1 MQLRG
6 ILNQLTE
13 NRVNRIN
20 DLVFKY
26 KKLKKRFG
34 KNAVLDKL
42 KTHIRHLPSEEE
54 QIRQAAEVVFE
65 LSVEP
70 DVPYLE
76 VLRKVICLTG
86 LPEAKVDAVLLD
98 VLDVLEELDI
108 EFEDMSDDEMKTAVA
123 INKDDA
129 VDVYCDILFKRR
141 FQKQMMEI

>member
-6 ILNQLTE
+6 RLKQLTE
-13 NRVNRIN
+13 SKVNRIN

-26 KKLKKRFG
+26 QKLKKKLG

-86 LPEAKVDAVLLD
+86 LPEAKVDAVLF
-98 VLDVLEELDI
+98 DVLEELDI
-108 EFEDMSDDEMKTAVA
+108 EFEEMSDAEVKTAVA
-123 INKDDA
+123 INKDD
-129 VDVYCDILFKRR
+129 VMDVYCDVLLKRR
-141 FQKQMMEI
+141 FQKQMMEK

>member
-6 ILNQLTE
+6 RLKQLTE
-13 NRVNRIN
+13 SKVNRIN

-26 KKLKKRFG
+26 KKLKKKLG

-65 LSVEP
+65 LSVDP
-70 DVPYLE
+70 NVPYLE

-86 LPEAKVDAVLLD
+86 LPEAKVDAVLF
-98 VLDVLEELDI
+98 DVLEELDI
-108 EFEDMSDDEMKTAVA
+108 EFEEMSDDEVQTAVA
-123 INKDDA
+123 INKDD
-129 VDVYCDILFKRR
+129 VMDVYCDVLLKRR
-141 FQKQMMEI
+141 FQKQMMEK

>member
-1 MQLRG
+1 MQIRG
-6 ILNQLTE
+6 RLKQLTE
-13 NRVNRIN
+13 SKVNRIN

-26 KKLKKRFG
+26 KKLKKKLG

-42 KTHIRHLPSEEE
+42 KMHIRHLPSEEE

-86 LPEAKVDAVLLD
+86 LPEAKVDAVLFD
-98 VLDVLEELDI
+98 ILEELDI
-108 EFEDMSDDEMKTAVA
+108 AFEEMSDDEAKTAVA
-123 INKDDA
+123 INKDD
-129 VDVYCDILFKRR
+129 VMDVYCDVLLKRR
-141 FQKQMMEI
+141 FQKQMMEK

>member
-6 ILNQLTE
+6 RLKQLTE
-13 NRVNRIN
+13 SKVNRIN

-26 KKLKKRFG
+26 KKLKKNLG

-42 KTHIRHLPSEEE
+42 KMHIRHLPSEEE

-86 LPEAKVDAVLLD
+86 LPEAKVDAVLF
-98 VLDVLEELDI
+98 DVLEELDI
-108 EFEDMSDDEMKTAVA
+108 EFEEMSDDEVQTAVA
-123 INKDDA
+123 TNKDD
-129 VDVYCDILFKRR
+129 VMDVYCDVLLKRR
-141 FQKQMMEI
+141 FQKQMMEK

>member
-6 ILNQLTE
+6 RLKQLTE
-13 NRVNRIN
+13 SKVNRIN

-26 KKLKKRFG
+26 KKLKKNLG

-42 KTHIRHLPSEEE
+42 KMHIRHLPSEEE

-86 LPEAKVDAVLLD
+86 LPEAKVDAVLF
-98 VLDVLEELDI
+98 DVLEELDI
-108 EFEDMSDDEMKTAVA
+108 EFEEISDNEVQTAVA
-123 INKDDA
+123 INKDD
-129 VDVYCDILFKRR
+129 VMDVYCDVLLKRR
-141 FQKQMMEI
+141 FQKQMMEK

>member
-6 ILNQLTE
+6 RLKQLTE
-13 NRVNRIN
+13 SKVNRIN

-26 KKLKKRFG
+26 KKLKKKLG

-42 KTHIRHLPSEEE
+42 KMHIRHLPSEEE

-65 LSVEP
+65 LSVEA

-86 LPEAKVDAVLLD
+86 LPEARVDAVLF
-98 VLDVLEELDI
+98 DVLEELDI
-108 EFEDMSDDEMKTAVA
+108 EFEEMSDDEVQTAVA
-123 INKDDA
+123 INKDD
-129 VDVYCDILFKRR
+129 VMDVYCDVLLKRR
-141 FQKQMMEI
+141 FQKQMMEK

>member
-6 ILNQLTE
+6 RLKQLTE
-13 NRVNRIN
+13 SKVNRIN

-26 KKLKKRFG
+26 QKLKKKLG

-86 LPEAKVDAVLLD
+86 LPEAKVDAVLF
-98 VLDVLEELDI
+98 DVLEELDI
-108 EFEDMSDDEMKTAVA
+108 EFEEMSDAEVKTAVA
-123 INKDDA
+123 INKDDVMDA
-129 VDVYCDILFKRR
+129 YCDVLLKRR
-141 FQKQMMEI
+141 FQKQMMEK

>member
-6 ILNQLTE
+6 RLKQLTE
-13 NRVNRIN
+13 SKVNRIN

-26 KKLKKRFG
+26 KKLKKKLG

-86 LPEAKVDAVLLD
+86 LPEAKVDAVLF
-98 VLDVLEELDI
+98 DVLEELDI
-108 EFEDMSDDEMKTAVA
+108 EFEEMTDDEVKTAVA
-123 INKDDA
+123 INKDD
-129 VDVYCDILFKRR
+129 VMDVYCDVLLKRR
-141 FQKQMMEI
+141 FQKQMMEK

>member
-6 ILNQLTE
+6 RLKQLTE
-13 NRVNRIN
+13 SKVNRIN

-26 KKLKKRFG
+26 KKLKKKLG

-42 KTHIRHLPSEEE
+42 KMHIRHLPSEEE

-76 VLRKVICLTG
+76 LLRKVICLTG
-86 LPEAKVDAVLLD
+86 LPEAKVDAVLF
-98 VLDVLEELDI
+98 DVLEELDI
-108 EFEDMSDDEMKTAVA
+108 EFEEMSDDEVQTAVA
-123 INKDDA
+123 INKDD
-129 VDVYCDILFKRR
+129 VMDVYCDVLLKRR
-141 FQKQMMEI
+141 FQKQMMEK

>member
-1 MQLRG
+1 MQIRG
-6 ILNQLTE
+6 RLKQLTE
-13 NRVNRIN
+13 SKVNRIN

-26 KKLKKRFG
+26 KKLKKKLG

-42 KTHIRHLPSEEE
+42 KMHIRHLPSEEE

-86 LPEAKVDAVLLD
+86 LPEAKVDAVLFD
-98 VLDVLEELDI
+98 ILEELDI
-108 EFEDMSDDEMKTAVA
+108 EFEEMSDDEAKTAVA
-123 INKDDA
+123 INKDD
-129 VDVYCDILFKRR
+129 VMDVYCDVLLKRR
-141 FQKQMMEI
+141 FQKQMMEK

>member
-6 ILNQLTE
+6 RLKQLTE
-13 NRVNRIN
+13 SKVNRIN

-26 KKLKKRFG
+26 KKLKKNLG

-42 KTHIRHLPSEEE
+42 KMHIRHLPSEEE

-76 VLRKVICLTG
+76 VLRKVMCLTG
-86 LPEAKVDAVLLD
+86 LPEAKVDAVLF
-98 VLDVLEELDI
+98 DVLEELDI
-108 EFEDMSDDEMKTAVA
+108 EFEEISDNEVQTAVA
-123 INKDDA
+123 INKDD
-129 VDVYCDILFKRR
+129 VMDVYCDVLLKRR
-141 FQKQMMEI
+141 FQKQMMEK

>member
-6 ILNQLTE
+6 RLKQLTE
-13 NRVNRIN
+13 SKVNRIN

-26 KKLKKRFG
+26 KKLKKKLG

-42 KTHIRHLPSEEE
+42 KMHIRHLPSEEE

-86 LPEAKVDAVLLD
+86 LPEARVDAVLF
-98 VLDVLEELDI
+98 DVLEELDI
-108 EFEDMSDDEMKTAVA
+108 EFEEMSDDEVQTAVA
-123 INKDDA
+123 INKDD
-129 VDVYCDILFKRR
+129 VMDVYCDVLLKRR
-141 FQKQMMEI
+141 FQKQMMEK

>member
-6 ILNQLTE
+6 RLKQLTE
-13 NRVNRIN
+13 SKVNRIN

-26 KKLKKRFG
+26 KKLKKKLG

-65 LSVEP
+65 LSVDP
-70 DVPYLE
+70 DLPYLE

-86 LPEAKVDAVLLD
+86 LPEAKVDAVLF
-98 VLDVLEELDI
+98 DVLEELDI
-108 EFEDMSDDEMKTAVA
+108 EFEEMSDDEVQTAVT
-123 INKDDA
+123 INKDD
-129 VDVYCDILFKRR
+129 VMDVYCDILLKRR
-141 FQKQMMEI
+141 FQKQMMEK

>member
-6 ILNQLTE
+6 RLKQLTE
-13 NRVNRIN
+13 SKVNRIN

-26 KKLKKRFG
+26 KKLKKKLG

-42 KTHIRHLPSEEE
+42 KMHIRHLPSEEE

-76 VLRKVICLTG
+76 VLRKVMCLTG
-86 LPEAKVDAVLLD
+86 LPEARVDAVLF
-98 VLDVLEELDI
+98 DVLEELDI
-108 EFEDMSDDEMKTAVA
+108 EFEEMSDDEVQTAVA
-123 INKDDA
+123 INKDD
-129 VDVYCDILFKRR
+129 VMDVYCDVLLKRR
-141 FQKQMMEI
+141 FQKQMMEK

>member
-6 ILNQLTE
+6 RLKQLTE
-13 NRVNRIN
+13 SKANRIN
-20 DLVFKY
+20 DLVFRY
-26 KKLKKRFG
+26 KKLKKKLG

-42 KTHIRHLPSEEE
+42 KMHIRHLPSEEE

-86 LPEAKVDAVLLD
+86 LPESKVDAVLF
-98 VLDVLEELDI
+98 DVLEELDI
-108 EFEDMSDDEMKTAVA
+108 EFEEMSDDEVQTAVA
-123 INKDDA
+123 INKDD
-129 VDVYCDILFKRR
+129 VMDVYCDLLLKRR
-141 FQKQMMEI
+141 FQKQMMEK

>member
-6 ILNQLTE
+6 RLKQLTE
-13 NRVNRIN
+13 SKVNRIN

-26 KKLKKRFG
+26 QKLKKKLG

-76 VLRKVICLTG
+76 VLRKVICLTC
-86 LPEAKVDAVLLD
+86 LPEAKVDAVLF
-98 VLDVLEELDI
+98 DVLEELDI
-108 EFEDMSDDEMKTAVA
+108 EFEEMSDVEVKTAVA
-123 INKDDA
+123 INKDD
-129 VDVYCDILFKRR
+129 VMDVYCDVLLKRR
-141 FQKQMMEI
+141 FQKQMMEK

>member
-6 ILNQLTE
+6 RLKQLTE
-13 NRVNRIN
+13 SKVNRIN

-26 KKLKKRFG
+26 KKLKKKLG

-42 KTHIRHLPSEEE
+42 KMHIRHVPSEEE

-76 VLRKVICLTG
+76 VLRKVICLTN
-86 LPEAKVDAVLLD
+86 LPEAKVDEVLF
-98 VLDVLEELDI
+98 DVLEELDI
-108 EFEDMSDDEMKTAVA
+108 EFEEMTDDEVKTAVA
-123 INKDDA
+123 INKDD
-129 VDVYCDILFKRR
+129 VMDVYCDVLLKRR
-141 FQKQMMEI
+141 FQKQMMEK

>member
-6 ILNQLTE
+6 RLKQLTE
-13 NRVNRIN
+13 SKVNRIN

-26 KKLKKRFG
+26 KKLKKKLG

-54 QIRQAAEVVFE
+54 QVLRAAEVVFE
-65 LSVEP
+65 LNVQP

-86 LPEAKVDAVLLD
+86 LPESKVDMMLSDA
-98 VLDVLEELDI
+98 LEELGI
-108 EFEDMSDDEMKTAVA
+108 EFEEMNDDELKTAVA
-123 INKDDA
+123 VNKDD
-129 VDVYCDILFKRR
+129 VMDVYCDVLLKRR
-141 FQKQMMEI
+141 FQKQMMEK

>member
-6 ILNQLTE
+6 RLKQLTE
-13 NRVNRIN
+13 SKVNRIN

-26 KKLKKRFG
+26 KKLKKKLG

-42 KTHIRHLPSEEE
+42 KMHIRHLPSEEE

-86 LPEAKVDAVLLD
+86 LPEAKVDAVLF
-98 VLDVLEELDI
+98 DVLEELDI
-108 EFEDMSDDEMKTAVA
+108 EFKEMSDDEVQTAVA
-123 INKDDA
+123 INKDD
-129 VDVYCDILFKRR
+129 VMDVYCDVLLKRR
-141 FQKQMMEI
+141 FQKQMMEK

>member
-6 ILNQLTE
+6 RLKQLTE
-13 NRVNRIN
+13 SKVNRIN

-26 KKLKKRFG
+26 KKLKKKLG

-86 LPEAKVDAVLLD
+86 LPEAKVDAVLF
-98 VLDVLEELDI
+98 DVLEELDI
-108 EFEDMSDDEMKTAVA
+108 EFEEMSDDEVKTAVA
-123 INKDDA
+123 INKDD
-129 VDVYCDILFKRR
+129 VMDVYCDVLLKRR
-141 FQKQMMEI
+141 FQKQMMEK

>member
-6 ILNQLTE
+6 RLKQLTE
-13 NRVNRIN
+13 SKVNRIN

-26 KKLKKRFG
+26 KKLKKKLG

-42 KTHIRHLPSEEE
+42 KMHIRHLPSEEE

-65 LSVEP
+65 LSVDP

-86 LPEAKVDAVLLD
+86 LPEAKVDAVLF
-98 VLDVLEELDI
+98 DVLEELDI
-108 EFEDMSDDEMKTAVA
+108 EFEEMSDDEVKTAVA
-123 INKDDA
+123 INKDD
-129 VDVYCDILFKRR
+129 VMDVYCDVLLKRR
-141 FQKQMMEI
+141 FQKQMMEK

>member
-6 ILNQLTE
+6 RLKQLTE
-13 NRVNRIN
+13 SKVNRIN

-26 KKLKKRFG
+26 KKLKKNLG

-42 KTHIRHLPSEEE
+42 KMHIRHLPSEEE

-76 VLRKVICLTG
+76 VLRKVMCLTG
-86 LPEAKVDAVLLD
+86 LPEARVDAVLF
-98 VLDVLEELDI
+98 DVLEELDI
-108 EFEDMSDDEMKTAVA
+108 EFEEMSDDEVQTAVA
-123 INKDDA
+123 INKDD
-129 VDVYCDILFKRR
+129 VMDVYCDVLLKRR
-141 FQKQMMEI
+141 FQKQMMEK

>member
-6 ILNQLTE
+6 RLKQLTE
-13 NRVNRIN
+13 GKVNRIN

-26 KKLKKRFG
+26 KKLKKKLG

-42 KTHIRHLPSEEE
+42 KMHIRHLPSEEE

-86 LPEAKVDAVLLD
+86 LTEAKVDAVLF
-98 VLDVLEELDI
+98 DVLEELGI
-108 EFEDMSDDEMKTAVA
+108 EFEEMSDDEVQTAVA
-123 INKDDA
+123 INKDD
-129 VDVYCDILFKRR
+129 VMDVYCDVLLKRR
-141 FQKQMMEI
+141 FQKQMMEK

>member
-6 ILNQLTE
+6 RLKQLTE
-13 NRVNRIN
+13 SKVNRIN

-26 KKLKKRFG
+26 KKLKKKLG
-34 KNAVLDKL
+34 KNAVMDKL
-42 KTHIRHLPSEEE
+42 KMHIRHLPSEEE

-86 LPEAKVDAVLLD
+86 LPEAKVDAVLF
-98 VLDVLEELDI
+98 DVLEELDI
-108 EFEDMSDDEMKTAVA
+108 EFEEMSDDEVQTAVA
-123 INKDDA
+123 INKDD
-129 VDVYCDILFKRR
+129 VMDVYCDVLLKRR
-141 FQKQMMEI
+141 FQKQMMEK

>member
-6 ILNQLTE
+6 RLKQLTE
-13 NRVNRIN
+13 SKVNRIN

-26 KKLKKRFG
+26 KKLKKKLG

-42 KTHIRHLPSEEE
+42 KMHIRHLPSEEE

-76 VLRKVICLTG
+76 VLRKVMCLTG
-86 LPEAKVDAVLLD
+86 LPEAKVDAVLF
-98 VLDVLEELDI
+98 DVLEELDI
-108 EFEDMSDDEMKTAVA
+108 EFEEMSDDEVQTAVA
-123 INKDDA
+123 INKDD
-129 VDVYCDILFKRR
+129 VMDVYCDVLLKRR
-141 FQKQMMEI
+141 FQKQMMEK

>member
-6 ILNQLTE
+6 RLKQLTE
-13 NRVNRIN
+13 SKVNRIN

-26 KKLKKRFG
+26 KKLKKKLG
-34 KNAVLDKL
+34 KNAVMDKL
-42 KTHIRHLPSEEE
+42 KMHIRHLPSEEE

-86 LPEAKVDAVLLD
+86 LPEAKVDAVLF
-98 VLDVLEELDI
+98 DVLEELDI
-108 EFEDMSDDEMKTAVA
+108 EFEEMSDAEVKTAVA
-123 INKDDA
+123 INKDD
-129 VDVYCDILFKRR
+129 VMDVYCDVLLKRR
-141 FQKQMMEI
+141 FQKQMMEK

>member
-6 ILNQLTE
+6 RLKQLTE
-13 NRVNRIN
+13 SKVNRIN

-26 KKLKKRFG
+26 KKLKKKLG

-54 QIRQAAEVVFE
+54 QVLRAAEVVFE
-65 LSVEP
+65 LNVQP

-86 LPEAKVDAVLLD
+86 LPESKVDMMLSDA
-98 VLDVLEELDI
+98 LEELGI
-108 EFEDMSDDEMKTAVA
+108 EFEEMNDDELKTAVA
-123 INKDDA
+123 INKDD
-129 VDVYCDILFKRR
+129 VMDVYCDILLKRR
-141 FQKQMMEI
+141 FQKQMMEK

>member
-6 ILNQLTE
+6 RLKQLTE
-13 NRVNRIN
+13 SKVNRIN
-20 DLVFKY
+20 DLMFKY
-26 KKLKKRFG
+26 KKLKKKLG

-42 KTHIRHLPSEEE
+42 KMHIRHLPSEEE

-86 LPEAKVDAVLLD
+86 LPEAKVDAVLF
-98 VLDVLEELDI
+98 DVLEELDI
-108 EFEDMSDDEMKTAVA
+108 EFEEMSDDEVQTAVA
-123 INKDDA
+123 INKDD
-129 VDVYCDILFKRR
+129 VMDVYCDVLLKRR
-141 FQKQMMEI
+141 FQKQMMEK